1 MYTIFPVSWLPA
13 GFSDWL
19 RLGFSLALDTTFLA
33 GTNVLSWVFEWVGAC
48 LCSLHVCNFLVLLAN
63 ATSLAIFFSA
73 AALAGSFGGLLAA
86 AIGEMDGIGGKPGWA
101 WIFIIEGLATI
112 VIGVL
117 SFWMVH
123 DFPDEAKFLS
133 DADKKRVLRRLAA
146 DEQSSAEH
154 EEFKM
159 SYFWASVR
167 DWKTWTGAMIYMG
180 ADAPLYAFSLFTPTI
195 IKELVSS
202 PSPISV
208 TVC

>member
-1 MYTIFPVSWLPA
+1 M
-13 GFSDWL
+13 
-19 RLGFSLALDTTFLA
+19 
-33 GTNVLSWVFEWVGAC
+33 FEWVGAC